1 MKSGYEIRW
10 TDNALK
16 ELSETYKYIKD
27 NWSERELKKLSIEIE
42 KTLKLI
48 SQNPNLFQK
57 SASKNNIHR
66 AVILKISSIFYRKNN
81 GTIEII
87 SFFSNRKNP
96 RSLKL

>member
-1 MKSGYEIRW
+1 MKSGYEIKW

-16 ELSETYKYIKD
+16 ELAETYKYLKD

-42 KTLKLI
+42 KILKLI

-57 SASKNNIHR
+57 SPSKKDIRR
-66 AVILKISSIFYRKNN
+66 AVVLKFSSIYYRKNN
-81 GTIEII
+81 GTIEIL